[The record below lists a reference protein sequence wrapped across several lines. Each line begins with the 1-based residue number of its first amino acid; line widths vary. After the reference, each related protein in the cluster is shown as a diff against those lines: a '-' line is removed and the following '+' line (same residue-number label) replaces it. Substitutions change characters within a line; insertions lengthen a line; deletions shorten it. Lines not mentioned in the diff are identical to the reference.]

1 MSVKSNLIMGAAL
14 AAMPLAV
21 CAQDAGGAFTLGY
34 GASSVSGPAGDIST
48 LSLDGVGNIALN
60 NGFNIGFYGSFRNAD
75 EDRTSNDLSASDFGV
90 TLNYQFLNGLVAGG
104 YLDYASL
111 DFGTFSTDLDATSY
125 GGSLGYVTDT
135 FGAEGFL
142 GMTETSPD
150 LAPGVDWV
158 DYGLNLRY
166 VISPQARIGGHAMRS
181 DVSRPGGAD
190 LEIDSYGIGG
200 DYGFGNGWS
209 AFGGLS
215 YVDLDAANID
225 ATTFG
230 VGVGY
235 DLSQIS
241 RVPAAVSLELSRTDL
256 SQPGANTDVDTLRL
270 SVTLPLGNRSGTT
283 PLNSVGRSAMAPRHN
298 AVSTLLESAF

>member
-1 MSVKSNLIMGAAL
+1 MSMKSNVIMGAAL
-14 AAMPLAV
+14 AVMPLAV

-34 GASSVSGPAGDIST
+34 GASSVSGPAGDLST

-60 NGFNIGFYGSFRNAD
+60 NSFNIGFYGSFKNVD
-75 EDRTSNDLSASDFGV
+75 EDRTSNDLSASDFGL
-90 TLNYQFLNGLVAGG
+90 TLNYQFLNGVVVGG
-104 YLDYASL
+104 YLDYANL
-111 DFGTFSTDLDATSY
+111 DFGSFSRDLDATSY
-125 GGSLGYVTDT
+125 GGSLGYVNDT

-166 VISPQARIGGHAMRS
+166 VVSPQARIGGHVMRS
-181 DVSRPGGAD
+181 DVSGPGPD

-209 AFGGLS
+209 GFGGLS
-215 YVDLDAANID
+215 YVDFNTGGID

-235 DLSQIS
+235 DLQQIS
-241 RVPAAVSLELSRTDL
+241 RLPAAVSLELSRTDL
-256 SQPGANTDVDTLRL
+256 SAPGANTDVDTLRL
-270 SVTLPLGNRSGTT
+270 SVTLPLGNRPSTT
-283 PLNSVGRSAMAPRHN
+283 PLNSVSRSAMAPRHN
-298 AVSTLLESAF
+298 ALSTLVDSAF

>member
-1 MSVKSNLIMGAAL
+1 MSMKLNLIMGAAL
-14 AAMPLAV
+14 ASMPLAL

-60 NGFNIGFYGSFRNAD
+60 NNFNIGFYGSFKNAD
-75 EDRTSNDLSASDFGV
+75 ENNTSNDVTASDFGL
-90 TLNYQFLNGLVAGG
+90 TLNYQFVNGVVVGG

-111 DFGTFSTDLDATSY
+111 DFGTFTTDLDATSY
-125 GGSLGYVTDT
+125 GGTVGYVTDT

-166 VISPQARIGGHAMRS
+166 VVSPQVRIGGHAMRS
-181 DVSRPGGAD
+181 DISGPGGAD

-209 AFGGLS
+209 GFGGLS
-215 YVDLDAANID
+215 YVELDAANID

-230 VGVGY
+230 LGVGY
-235 DLSQIS
+235 DLKQIS
-241 RVPAAVSLELSRTDL
+241 RVPASVSLELSRTDL
-256 SQPGANTDVDTLRL
+256 SGPGNNTDVDTIRL
-270 SVTLPLGNRSGTT
+270 SVTLPLGNRQSTA

-298 AVSTLLESAF
+298 AVSTLIDSAF